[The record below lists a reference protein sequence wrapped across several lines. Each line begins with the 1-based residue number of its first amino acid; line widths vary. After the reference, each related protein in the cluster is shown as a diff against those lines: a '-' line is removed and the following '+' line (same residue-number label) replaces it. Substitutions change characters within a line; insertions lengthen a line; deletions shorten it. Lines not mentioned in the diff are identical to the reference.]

1 MFRLKYT
8 LIIHL
13 LGWLLFWALPFFYM
27 SQEPNRQGSILLSHN
42 YLLFIGVYLAVFYL
56 NTQLFIPKLYFQKRY
71 VLYFGVFVMMLLIV
85 AWLKPYD
92 NLIFQR
98 FNNVAHQPMPTPPE
112 FHGEHR
118 PEPPQHEVQL
128 RLPFLDIV
136 SIFLFFTIWMLG
148 MAITIALKWQ
158 LTEKKAVQAE
168 ADKVTAELSFL
179 KAQINP
185 HFLFNTLNNIYTL
198 ATMNHEN
205 TAPSIMK
212 LSHIMRYVTDEVAE
226 DFVPL
231 SSEIECI
238 SDYIDLQQLRLTPKT
253 TINFEAKGKIEH
265 QEIAP
270 LILMTFVEN
279 AFKHAVSNR
288 EKSEIFIKIW
298 GENNTIKFICQ
309 NTLFAQ
315 ARKVERTGIGIQ
327 NTKKRL
333 EYSYP
338 ERHTLSIS
346 QENGLYIVELSLQN

>member
-1 MFRLKYT
+1 
-8 LIIHL
+8 
-13 LGWLLFWALPFFYM
+13 M
-27 SQEPNRQGSILLSHN
+27 SQEPNVDFNILFSHN
-42 YLLFIGVYLAVFYL
+42 YLLFIGIYLFVFYL
-56 NTQLFIPKLYFQKRY
+56 NTQFLIPKLYFQKQY
-71 VLYFGVFVMMLLIV
+71 LLYFGIFMIALFVV
-85 AWLKPYD
+85 SWLKPYD
-92 NLIFQR
+92 NLIFQK
-98 FNNVAHQPMPTPPE
+98 FNNLSLHRMPPPSE
-112 FHGEHR
+112 FHGGYH
-118 PEPPQHEVQL
+118 PEPPHEAQ
-128 RLPFLDIV
+128 RRPPFIDIV

-198 ATMNHEN
+198 ATMNHAN

-212 LSHIMRYVTDEVAE
+212 LSHIMRYVTDEITE
-226 DFVPL
+226 NFVPL
-231 SSEIECI
+231 SSEIACI
-238 SDYIDLQQLRLTPKT
+238 SDYIDLQKLRLTPKT
-253 TINFEAKGKIEH
+253 SVSVEVIGDV
-265 QEIAP
+265 QYREIAP

-288 EKSEIFIKIW
+288 EKSEIEIKIL
-298 GENNTIKFICQ
+298 GENNAIKFICQ
-309 NTLFAQ
+309 NTLFTQ

-338 ERHTLSIS
+338 ETHSLTIS
-346 QENGLYIVELSLQN
+346 QENGLYTVELILNC

>member
-1 MFRLKYT
+1 MFRLKFT

-27 SQEPNRQGSILLSHN
+27 SQGTSTDFDILVSRN
-42 YLLFIGVYLAVFYL
+42 YLLFIGVYLTVFYL
-56 NTQLFIPKLYFQKRY
+56 NTLFLIPKLYFQKHY
-71 VLYFGVFVMMLLIV
+71 LLYFGIFAIMLIV
-85 AWLKPYD
+85 VSWLKPYD
-92 NLIFQR
+92 NLIFQK
-98 FNNVAHQPMPTPPE
+98 FNHFSEQRILSPSE
-112 FHGEHR
+112 FHGQYR
-118 PEPPQHEVQL
+118 PEPPHEVQ
-128 RLPFLDIV
+128 RRPPFVDIV

-148 MAITIALKWQ
+148 MAITVALKWQ

-212 LSHIMRYVTDEVAE
+212 LSHIMRYVTDEITE

-231 SSEIECI
+231 SSEIACI
-238 SDYIDLQQLRLTPKT
+238 SDYIDLQKLRLTPKT
-253 TINFEAKGKIEH
+253 SVCFEVNGEVGYR
-265 QEIAP
+265 EIAP

-288 EKSEIFIKIW
+288 EESAIMIKIL
-298 GENNTIKFICQ
+298 GENNTIKFSCQ
-309 NTLFAQ
+309 NTLFTQ

-338 ERHTLSIS
+338 ERHSLTIS
-346 QENGLYIVELSLQN
+346 QENGLYMVELFLQN

>member
-1 MFRLKYT
+1 
-8 LIIHL
+8 
-13 LGWLLFWALPFFYM
+13 M
-27 SQEPNRQGSILLSHN
+27 SQGQGINFNILVSHN
-42 YLLFIGVYLAVFYL
+42 YLLFIGIYLIVFYL
-56 NTQLFIPKLYFQKRY
+56 NTQFLIPKLYFQKQY
-71 VLYFGVFVMMLLIV
+71 LLYFGVFIVMLFV
-85 AWLKPYD
+85 VSWLKPYD
-92 NLIFQR
+92 NLIFQK
-98 FNNVAHQPMPTPPE
+98 FNDLSLPKMPPPPQ
-112 FHGEHR
+112 FHGGHH
-118 PEPPQHEVQL
+118 PEPPQEFQRHS
-128 RLPFLDIV
+128 PFVDIV
-136 SIFLFFTIWMLG
+136 SIFLYFTIWMLG

-198 ATMNHEN
+198 ATMNHAN

-212 LSHIMRYVTDEVAE
+212 LSHIMRYVTDEITE

-231 SSEIECI
+231 SSEMECI
-238 SDYIDLQQLRLTPKT
+238 SDYIDLQKLRITSKT
-253 TINFEAKGKIEH
+253 GVNFEVTGDV
-265 QEIAP
+265 QYREIAP

-288 EKSEIFIKIW
+288 EKSEIEIKIS
-298 GENNTIKFICQ
+298 GENNAIKFICQ
-309 NTLFAQ
+309 NTLFTR

-338 ERHTLSIS
+338 ETHSLNIC
-346 QENGLYIVELSLQN
+346 QENGIYKVELILEC